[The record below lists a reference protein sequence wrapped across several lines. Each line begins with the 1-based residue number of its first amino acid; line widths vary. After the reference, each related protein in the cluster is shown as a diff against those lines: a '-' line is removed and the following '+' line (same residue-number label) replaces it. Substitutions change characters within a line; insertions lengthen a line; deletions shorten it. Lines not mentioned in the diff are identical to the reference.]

1 MPFFNTSSATYIQA
15 GQRGLREEQAAAVEA
30 FKRLADA
37 KEALMD
43 PESSPAKRMREE
55 QNEAPSP
62 WSGGDERPARRQR
75 RQRRRQKSERCCAHN
90 HMCGGLFSYTLLL
103 LGPSPRLCLDRNTS
117 RERAGGQQKIEV
129 ARRRIGGG
137 CGGGDD

>member
-75 RQRRRQKSERCCAHN
+75 RQRRWQQRCHPDTGTEFAASQRVVRS
-90 HMCGGLFSYTLLL
+90 GG
-103 LGPSPRLCLDRNTS
+103 
-117 RERAGGQQKIEV
+117 
-129 ARRRIGGG
+129 
-137 CGGGDD
+137 

>member
-1 MPFFNTSSATYIQA
+1 MRLREMREHTQRILTAGRDRHRMLGVEAGATAAEVRRAYIRISGRINTSSATYIQA

-55 QNEAPSP
+55 QSEAPSP
-62 WSGGDERPARRQR
+62 WSGGDGRPARRQR
-75 RQRRRQKSERCCAHN
+75 GQRRRGR
-90 HMCGGLFSYTLLL
+90 
-103 LGPSPRLCLDRNTS
+103 TS
-117 RERAGGQQKIEV
+117 SDGS
-129 ARRRIGGG
+129 RR
-137 CGGGDD
+137 